1 MLKRNLVC
9 LTLYLKM
16 HKRVTYYCIDLFLTQ
31 SLAQV
36 RRSRFCRAG
45 GEGEVGGGGGVNGE
59 ADRNVTLTSKSQ
71 SVSLIMWALQVGSKS
86 SYE

>member
-1 MLKRNLVC
+1 M
-9 LTLYLKM
+9 
-16 HKRVTYYCIDLFLTQ
+16 
-31 SLAQV
+31 
-36 RRSRFCRAG
+36 
-45 GEGEVGGGGGVNGE
+45 NGE